1 MVQFEGLWYEFIAGL
16 QKLSFELQTSLI
28 HQDLGVVSNSSGTA
42 YVGRIFAR
50 VAHIAK
56 VVKILAPQAFSSCFG

>member
-16 QKLSFELQTSLI
+16 QKMSFELQTSLI

-42 YVGRIFAR
+42 YVGRIN
-50 VAHIAK
+50 
-56 VVKILAPQAFSSCFG
+56 AFRSDFQLH